1 HLLELSE
8 NPHFKNNFKETPIFE
23 AIKKNNKDLIILFVK
38 YGSYLDTKNKYGQTL
53 LDISGLNSDNEI
65 SQLLED
71 YLSSSFVKNNIEKNP
86 LRYGVIKADL
96 DYVRNILYK
105 GIADKKDEYLL
116 YAYDYAKRN
125 KDKDIISLLDD
136 NH

>member
-1 HLLELSE
+1 M
-8 NPHFKNNFKETPIFE
+8 
-23 AIKKNNKDLIILFVK
+23 V
-38 YGSYLDTKNKYGQTL
+38 
-53 LDISGLNSDNEI
+53 
-65 SQLLED
+65 ED
-71 YLSSSFVKNNIEKNP
+71 YLSSSLIKNNIEKNP